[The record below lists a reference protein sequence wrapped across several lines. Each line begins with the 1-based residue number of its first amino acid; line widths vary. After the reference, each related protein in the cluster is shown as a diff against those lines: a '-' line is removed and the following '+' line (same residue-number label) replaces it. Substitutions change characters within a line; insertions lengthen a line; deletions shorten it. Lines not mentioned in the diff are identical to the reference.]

1 MIQVLNKVIPFGG
14 FKAMAA
20 WPFIFLRRDKE
31 FTEVDIRHES
41 IHGRQ
46 QVEMLLV
53 LFYVAYL
60 ICWLIELVRCA
71 RDKDRGQ
78 IADSHYKRRK
88 YLHRVEHSI
97 IFEREAYAEE
107 RSTNYVHKRRFWAWI
122 KY

>member
-1 MIQVLNKVIPFGG
+1 MIQVLNKVIPFGS

-53 LFYVAYL
+53 FFYVAYL

-71 RDKDRGQ
+71 RDENRGQ
-78 IADSHYKRRK
+78 AEPNYRKRK

-97 IFEREAYAEE
+97 IFEREAYAEQ
-107 RSTNYVHKRRFWAWI
+107 RSPSYLYRRRFWAWI